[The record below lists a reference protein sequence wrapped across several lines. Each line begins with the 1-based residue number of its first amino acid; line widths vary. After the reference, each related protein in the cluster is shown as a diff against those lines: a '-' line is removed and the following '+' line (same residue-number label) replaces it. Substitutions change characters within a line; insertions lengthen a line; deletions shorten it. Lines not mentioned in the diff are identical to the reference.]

1 MTDRDTFGV
10 MDWLRLLFTIAWL
23 FIFVNWPQIT
33 FAVTLMIIGGVF
45 VAFNAMVFWLTVVRK
60 GHASSVAPI
69 LGGVIAAAGIA
80 FLPVAGSWVWA
91 WVPLVIDWGGFP
103 IFLVGWCTERS
114 ES

>member
-10 MDWLRLLFTIAWL
+10 MDWLRLLSTIAWL
-23 FIFVNWPQIT
+23 FIFVNWPQTT
-33 FAVTLMIIGGVF
+33 FAVTLVIIGGVF
-45 VAFNAMVFWLTVVRK
+45 IAFNAMVFWITVVRK

-80 FLPVAGSWVWA
+80 LLPVAGSWNWA

-103 IFLVGWCTERS
+103 IFLAGWYTERS
-114 ES
+114 KS